1 MSTMNITIIAIC
13 IYIGFL
19 LLLVYL
25 SESRLDYYTR
35 DIEYRL
41 EQITNRHNLLK
52 ERHNELVSMIKLE
65 HNTLH
70 DALKIMGERQK
81 RWKNVE

>member
-1 MSTMNITIIAIC
+1 MNLTIIAIC

-19 LLLVYL
+19 IFLVYL
-25 SESRLDYYTR
+25 SEARLDYYTH

-52 ERHNELVSMIKLE
+52 ERHNALVSMIKSE
-65 HNTLH
+65 HKTLH
-70 DALKIMGERQK
+70 DALTIMSERQK
-81 RWKNVE
+81 RWKENEEC